1 MITRTHQQL
10 HDLYKAKPEG
20 YYNQDRPEMLVFV
33 TPGTNSILDIGCGD
47 GRFARNAALHVK
59 AKEVWGVEPNLDSA
73 AVAATVLDRVI
84 AKGFVED
91 LPELNGKKFDCIIF
105 NDVLE
110 HMPNPESALQICKY
124 HLNSGG
130 YVVASIP
137 NILFF
142 PVMREIIQKQD
153 WKYREYGILDN
164 THLRFFTRK
173 SIIRLFQA
181 AGYRIESIK
190 GISGRDCGKL
200 YKLLNL
206 FSFGKLRDWKYMQFG
221 LRARMIN

>member
-1 MITRTHQQL
+1 MITNTHQQL
-10 HDLYKAKPEG
+10 RDLYKTKPEG

-33 TPGTNSILDIGCGD
+33 TPGTSSILDIGCGD
-47 GRFARNAALHVK
+47 GRFARNAGLHVG
-59 AKEVWGVEPNLDSA
+59 AKEVWGIEPNVDSA
-73 AVAATVLDRVI
+73 AVAATVLDKVI
-84 AKGFVED
+84 AKGFAED
-91 LPELNGKKFDCIIF
+91 LPELSGKKFDCIIF

-110 HMPNPESALQICKY
+110 HMPEPESALQICKN

-142 PVMREIIQKQD
+142 PVLREIIQKQD
-153 WKYREYGILDN
+153 WEYKDYGILDN

-173 SIIRLFQA
+173 SIIRLFQT
-181 AGYRIESIK
+181 AGYKIETIK
-190 GISGRDCGKL
+190 GISARDCGKL

-221 LRARMIN
+221 LRAQMIN